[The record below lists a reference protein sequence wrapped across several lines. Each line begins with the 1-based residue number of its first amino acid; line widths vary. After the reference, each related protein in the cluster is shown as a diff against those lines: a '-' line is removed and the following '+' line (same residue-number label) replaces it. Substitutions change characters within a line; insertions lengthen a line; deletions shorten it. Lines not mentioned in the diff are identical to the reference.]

1 MDFFM
6 KKVSKCGRPCGK
18 IKTDKIEVCLKPSIK
33 NQFMELLRKEGK
45 QASPEICNMIINYIH
60 SKGGD
65 IDV

>member
-1 MDFFM
+1 M
-6 KKVSKCGRPCGK
+6 KENTKCGRPCGK

-33 NQFMELLRKEGK
+33 NEFMQLLREEVK

-65 IDV
+65 INV